1 MRLAGLAWL
10 LLVAVAA
17 LYLLVRLYHGVE
29 FQTDLLALLPQE
41 ERDAAVQRAKDKVG
55 ALLGQRIVVLVGHE
69 DRAQARSAGAE
80 LAEALRQSGAVSQ
93 VTYALP
99 ADGFRRVG
107 EMFFPYRFGLLT
119 AADRARLEAGR
130 GQEIVTRA
138 LASVY
143 GPAAIADSALLR
155 RDPFLLL
162 PAFLAELPTPLPR
175 LLPDDGA
182 LSVTDGGKT
191 YVLVA
196 AQLSG
201 DVYALAAQDRFMH
214 AFAAAEDRLRT
225 RLPGLEVLRFG
236 AVFYAHAGAAAATT
250 ETSAITIV
258 SLVGTV
264 VLVLAVFRA
273 LRPLWLTAV
282 AIGVGVTCAFSVS
295 LWLFGTLHV
304 AALLFGVS
312 LIGICLDYCLQY
324 LSARFDTAANTP
336 QRRLQRV
343 LPGISLGIATTLV
356 GYATLLLAPFPGLH
370 QVAVFSAVGLIASFV
385 TVLLWLPALDGRE
398 PFRHGDHLLAAAG
411 WLWAFWE
418 APRYRWPR
426 LLLAA
431 AAVVVALV
439 GAARLTVNDDVRRLQ
454 PLADDLKRQEAETR
468 RLTGIAGGTE
478 FLLVRAA
485 DGESALQTE
494 ETLVARLAEAKHDGA
509 LAGYQA
515 LAQVI
520 PSAARQRADRA
531 LVQDRLIGPFL
542 AGYYEQL
549 GLTERTLAPEQ
560 DRGVLTPQAIADDS
574 PLSFLRSLVLE
585 DDAGGAMHLV
595 LLNGVTRRDEVR
607 RISEAVPGVRLV
619 DPAGDITRLLGEYR
633 RRAMLLLALSTLFML
648 PIIAWRYGLRGSA
661 RVLLPPA
668 IAVLL
673 TPPLMALAAIPFTFF
688 SAMALILVLSIGF
701 DYAVFCK
708 ETNPTQRAVT
718 MLGVWLAMVT
728 TLLSFGLLAFSRV
741 FAVQAFGTTLL
752 IGTLLAFLVSP
763 LAGDSNSFHVKMRR
777 KN

>member
-1 MRLAGLAWL
+1 VRLAGLVWL
-10 LLVAVAA
+10 VVVAA
-17 LYLLVRLYHGVE
+17 AAIYLSVRLYHGVE

-41 ERDAAVQRAKDKVG
+41 ERDATVQRAKEKVS
-55 ALLGQRIVVLVGHE
+55 ALLGQRIVVLVGHP
-69 DRAQARSAGAE
+69 DRAVARAAGAE
-80 LAEALRQSGAVSQ
+80 LAQALGQSGAVSQ
-93 VTYALP
+93 VTYRLP
-99 ADGFRRVG
+99 ADGLRRVG

-119 AADRARLEAGR
+119 PDDRARLEAGR
-130 GQEIVTRA
+130 GEEIVTRA

-143 GPAAIADSALLR
+143 GPAAYADGALLR

-162 PAFLAELPTPLPR
+162 PAFLAELPAPLPR
-175 LLPDDGA
+175 LTPDDGV

-201 DVYALAAQDRFMH
+201 DAFALAAQDRFMR
-214 AFAAAEDRLRT
+214 AFTAAEEALRA
-225 RLPGLEVLRFG
+225 RVPEVQVLRFG
-236 AVFYAHAGAAAATT
+236 AVFYAHAGAAAATA
-250 ETSAITIV
+250 ETSSITIV

-282 AIGVGVTCAFSVS
+282 VIAVGVICAFSVS
-295 LWLFGTLHV
+295 LWLFGSLHV

-324 LSARFDTAANTP
+324 LAARFDVTATTP
-336 QRRLQRV
+336 QRRLRRV

-370 QVAVFSAVGLIASFV
+370 QVAVFSAVGLAASFV
-385 TVLLWLPALDGRE
+385 TIVLWLPGLDGRE
-398 PFRHGDHLLAAAG
+398 PFRHGDRLLAAGG
-411 WLWAFWE
+411 WLWTFWE
-418 APRYRWPR
+418 ERRYRWPR
-426 LLLAA
+426 RGLAML
-431 AAVVVALV
+431 ALV
-439 GAARLTVNDDVRRLQ
+439 LALAGAARLTVNDDVRRLQ
-454 PLADDLKRQEAETR
+454 ALSEDLKRQEAETR
-468 RLTGIAGGTE
+468 RLTGLAGGTE

-494 ETLVARLAEAKHDGA
+494 ESLVGRLAQAKQEGA

-520 PSAARQRADRA
+520 PSVARQRADRA
-531 LVQDRLIGPFL
+531 LVRDRLLGPFL
-542 AGYYEQL
+542 AGYYDRL
-549 GLTERTLAPEQ
+549 GIAERTLAPEE
-560 DRGVLTPQAIADDS
+560 DRGFLTPGAIAAES
-574 PLSFLRSLVLE
+574 PLSFLGNLILE
-585 DDAGGAMHLV
+585 DGPGATMHLV
-595 LLNGVTRRDEVR
+595 LLNGVTRLDEVR
-607 RISEAVPGVRLV
+607 RLSEAVPGVRLV
-619 DPAGDITRLLGEYR
+619 DPAGDITRLLGQYR
-633 RRAMLLLALSTLFML
+633 RRAMLLLGLSTLFMM
-648 PIIAWRYGLRGSA
+648 PIVAWRYGLRESA

-673 TPPLMALAAIPFTFF
+673 TPLLMALVAIPFTFF

-708 ETNPTQRAVT
+708 ETGPTQRAVT

-728 TLLSFGLLAFSRV
+728 TLLSFGLLAVSRV
-741 FAVQAFGTTLL
+741 FAVEAFGATLL

-763 LAGDSNSFHVKMRR
+763 LAGDSTSIRVKMRQ
-777 KN
+777 KS

>member
-1 MRLAGLAWL
+1 MVWL

-17 LYLLVRLYHGVE
+17 LYLLLRLYHGVE

-41 ERDAAVQRAKDKVG
+41 EQDATVQRAKEKVS
-55 ALLGQRIVVLVGHE
+55 ALLGQRIVMLVGHE
-69 DRAQARSAGAE
+69 DRALARSAGAE
-80 LAEALRQSGAVSQ
+80 LAQALAQSGAVSQ

-99 ADGFRRVG
+99 TDGLRRVG
-107 EMFFPYRFGLLT
+107 ALFFPYRFGLLT
-119 AADRARLEAGR
+119 AADRARLDDGR
-130 GQEIVTRA
+130 GEEIINRA
-138 LASVY
+138 LANVY
-143 GPAAIADSALLR
+143 GPAAFADSALLR

-175 LLPDDGA
+175 LMPDDGV
-182 LSVTDGGKT
+182 LSVTEGGKT
-191 YVLVA
+191 YVLIA

-201 DVYALAAQDRFMH
+201 DVFALAAQDRFMR
-214 AFAAAEDRLRT
+214 AVAAEEETLRA
-225 RLPGLEVLRFG
+225 RVPGVQVLRFG
-236 AVFYAHAGAAAATT
+236 AVFYAHAGAAAATA

-258 SLVGTV
+258 SLLGTV

-282 AIGVGVTCAFSVS
+282 AIAVGVICAFSVS

-324 LSARFDTAANTP
+324 LSARFDTGANTP
-336 QRRLQRV
+336 QRRLRRV

-370 QVAVFSAVGLIASFV
+370 QVAVFSAVGLVASFV
-385 TVLLWLPALDGRE
+385 TVVLWLPVLDGRE
-398 PFRHGDHLLAAAG
+398 PFRHGARLLAAAG
-411 WLWAFWE
+411 WLWVFWE
-418 APRYRWPR
+418 DPRYRWPR
-426 LLLAA
+426 RALAA
-431 AAVVVALV
+431 AVLVLALAGV
-439 GAARLTVNDDVRRLQ
+439 ARLTVNDDVRRLQ
-454 PLADDLKRQEAETR
+454 ALSDDLKRQEVETR

-485 DGESALQTE
+485 DGEGALQSE
-494 ETLVARLAEAKHDGA
+494 EALVARLAEAKRDGA
-509 LAGYQA
+509 LAGYQT

-531 LVQDRLIGPFL
+531 LVEGRLLGPFL

-549 GLTERTLAPEQ
+549 GFAERTLAAQPE
-560 DRGVLTPQAIADDS
+560 RGVLTPDAIDADS

-585 DDAGGAMHLV
+585 EGAGGAMHLV
-595 LLNGVTRRDEVR
+595 LLNGVTRLDEVR

-633 RRAMLLLALSTLFML
+633 RRAMLLLGLSTLFML
-648 PIIAWRYGLRGSA
+648 PIVAWRYGLRDSA

-673 TPPLMALAAIPFTFF
+673 TPPLMALVGIPFTFF

-708 ETNPTQRAVT
+708 ETSPTQRAVT

-752 IGTLLAFLVSP
+752 VGTLLAFLVSP
-763 LAGDSNSFHVKMRR
+763 LAGDSNSVRARMRR